1 VDGEEVSESTS
12 IQLGRQESTARRARK
27 FTMKLIAEITGTKQ
41 NLEIRRDGARVWA
54 EIDGRLYE
62 LEAHEPEA
70 GVYLLMHGGGVY
82 ECRVETGVGT
92 ARGSS
97 EVSVRDSVYEVAL
110 IDPKR
115 LRGARGAGAEAS
127 GRAQVA
133 ASMPGKV
140 VRVLVAE
147 GAQVEAGDGLVVVE
161 AMKMQN
167 ELKSPKSGTVVEVRA
182 EAGAT
187 VNAGDVLVVVE

>member
-1 VDGEEVSESTS
+1 
-12 IQLGRQESTARRARK
+12 
-27 FTMKLIAEITGTKQ
+27 MKLTAEIAGTEHA
-41 NLEIRRDGARVWA
+41 LDIRRDGARVRA
-54 EIDGRLYE
+54 SVDGRDYE
-62 LEAHEPEA
+62 FEALEPEP
-70 GVYLLMHGGGVY
+70 GIYLFTLGGRVY
-82 ECRVETGVGT
+82 ECRVEGGA
-92 ARGSS
+92 AREMCEVRVHDVAY
-97 EVSVRDSVYEVAL
+97 EVSL

-115 LRGARGAGAEAS
+115 LRGARGAGTETS

-140 VRVLVAE
+140 VRVLVE
-147 GAQVEAGDGLVVVE
+147 VGASVEAGDGLVIVE

-167 ELKSPKSGTVVEVRA
+167 ELKSPKGGRVVEVRA

>member
-1 VDGEEVSESTS
+1 
-12 IQLGRQESTARRARK
+12 
-27 FTMKLIAEITGTKQ
+27 MKLTAEVEGQ
-41 NLEIRRDGARVWA
+41 SYALDLERREGARVEA
-54 EIDGRLYE
+54 TIDGRRYE
-62 LEAHEPEA
+62 LEARETEA
-70 GVYLLMHGGGVY
+70 GTFLLLAEGRVY
-82 ECRVETGVGT
+82 ECRANRAGALKGVGAT
-92 ARGSS
+92 
-97 EVSVRDSVYEVAL
+97 EVHIGDEIFRVTL
-110 IDPKR
+110 FDPKR

-127 GRAQVA
+127 GRAQVS

-140 VRVLVAE
+140 VRVLVAQ

-167 ELKSPKSGTVVEVRA
+167 ELKSPKSGTVIELRA

>member
-1 VDGEEVSESTS
+1 
-12 IQLGRQESTARRARK
+12 
-27 FTMKLIAEITGTKQ
+27 MKLTAELDDQ
-41 NLEIRRDGARVWA
+41 NYALDVRREGARVEA
-54 EIDGRLYE
+54 TINGRRYE
-62 LEAHEPEA
+62 LEAHETEA
-70 GVYLLMHGGGVY
+70 GAFLLLAEGRVY
-82 ECRVETGVGT
+82 ECRAGAPQGGV
-92 ARGSS
+92 S
-97 EVSVRDSVYEVAL
+97 EVQLGDEIFRVRL
-110 IDPKR
+110 FDPKR

-140 VRVLVAE
+140 VRVLVAV
-147 GAQVEAGDGLVVVE
+147 GASVEAGEGLVVVE

-187 VNAGDVLVVVE
+187 VNAGDVLVIVE